1 MGRER
6 ARKAIY
12 TFAGVYL
19 IYLAYTMGRDWN
31 QIPDKER
38 IFVGIAVAA
47 FVLIG
52 AGLTVWGVKGVL
64 NPPGQQP
71 ETDGPETDG
80 PKTDRQG
87 TDGPKTDRQETDGQE
102 TDGKR
107 EAGEKTALGTEP
119 LPEEAGSKE
128 KTKEVEEKE

>member
-12 TFAGVYL
+12 TFAGIYL

-47 FVLIG
+47 FVVIG
-52 AGLTVWGVKGVL
+52 IGLTVWGVKGVL
-64 NPPGQQP
+64 NPPGQ
-71 ETDGPETDG
+71 ETEPDGPEPDGLDTDDQEPDG
-80 PKTDRQG
+80 P
-87 TDGPKTDRQETDGQE
+87 EIDGQE
-102 TDGKR
+102 TDSQWADGQEPEGK
-107 EAGEKTALGTEP
+107 
-119 LPEEAGSKE
+119 KE
-128 KTKEVEEKE
+128 